1 MKNKCAITFLAFLI
15 TQLVAAQH
23 SHLWTTEEF
32 EKNRQYEG
40 YVVDLE
46 GDTIFGFI
54 QFEDRV
60 SIQEEVHFFLEMSDK
75 QTDTNYRP
83 TDLLWYHFLD
93 KTYQCIN
100 YSGGLSTKLIKGN
113 LLIESNCISKYV
125 WFNDAENRASIR
137 KEANETMIDYLDRLY
152 PSTEVYYNVKQRKAI
167 TLDYFL
173 LSYEKRM
180 SSFIRENAEIATK
193 VKTRERGYGS
203 TDILEIFQ
211 EYNETCR

>member
-15 TQLVAAQH
+15 TQVLAAQH
-23 SHLWTTEEF
+23 SPLWTTEEF
-32 EKNRQYEG
+32 EKNNQYEG

-46 GDTIFGFI
+46 GDTTFGFI
-54 QFEDRV
+54 QLEDRV
-60 SIQEEVHFFLEMSDK
+60 LIQEEVHFFLEKSNK
-75 QTDTNYRP
+75 QTDTIYRP

-100 YSGGLSTKLIKGN
+100 FSGGLSTRLIKGN
-113 LLIESNCISKYV
+113 LLVESNCISKYV
-125 WFNDAENRASIR
+125 WYNDAENRATLR
-137 KEANETMIDYLDRLY
+137 REANETLIDYLNRLY

-180 SSFIRENAEIATK
+180 SSFIQENSEIATK
-193 VKTRERGYGS
+193 VKTRQRGYRS
-203 TDILEIFQ
+203 TDILEIFR